1 MSCAVEM
8 PFFSIVMPTRNRAS
22 LLKSSLK
29 TAVDQSFDDYEVVVC
44 DNNSKD
50 DTREVVEAFMS
61 QSSRIRYVNPERDL
75 SMCDNWDF
83 ALKHARGRFII
94 YLSDDDGLL
103 LDCLSYAHNLI
114 SKFDLKL
121 LVWPFAFYQHPDIP
135 DPRLTASL
143 SCDFMTGKLFEVA
156 SDAVIQGLCE
166 FQPLIERIIPR
177 MLNCA
182 VDRSLVEQAASA
194 TNRFFVPP
202 MPDYSTACQ
211 LLSVTESYHFI
222 DLPLFISGASVH
234 SNTGMRFGR
243 KQKFDAYTSLYNG
256 DLLAGVPHPMKYL
269 IPPYL
274 IATFHFFKELYPR
287 KFSHPVNMDVYYEA
301 MFTELTMYED
311 HDDVSEEYKQLA
323 LYMKEY
329 SGTDEM
335 FESLWRQ
342 HTAAKEAR
350 KQKSN
355 SSLQLLSER
364 VRNNKPLYRLAKK
377 VKSYVAPSLPTYA
390 EFSNVE
396 SVYDAARL
404 LNASLPTLVQKPA
417 SLHPEPANSSLF
429 LHELRNAQQ
438 LRGQRAGAG

>member
-1 MSCAVEM
+1 MSLEVEM

-22 LLKSSLK
+22 LLRSSLK
-29 TAVDQSFDDYEVVVC
+29 TAIDQTFDDYEVVVC

-50 DTREVVEAFMS
+50 DTREVVEASMS
-61 QSSRIRYVNPERDL
+61 QSDRIRYVNPGRDL
-75 SMCDNWDF
+75 SMCDNWEF
-83 ALKHARGRFII
+83 ALTQARGRFII

-103 LDCLSYAHNLI
+103 LECLSYAHDLI

-135 DPRLTASL
+135 DPRLKASL

-156 SDAVIQGLCE
+156 SDPVIAGLLE
-166 FQPLIERIIPR
+166 FQAIERIIPR
-177 MLNCA
+177 MTNCA
-182 VDRSLVEQAASA
+182 VERRLMDQAASV

-202 MPDYSTACQ
+202 FPDYSTACQ

-243 KQKFDAYTSLYNG
+243 KQKFDAYTSLYNV
-256 DLLAGVPHPMKYL
+256 DLLAGVHHPMKYL

-287 KFSHPVNMDVYYEA
+287 KFSHPVNMHAYYQA
-301 MFTELTMYED
+301 MFAELTMYED

-323 LYMKEY
+323 LYVKEY

-377 VKSYVAPSLPTYA
+377 VKNYVAPSRPTYA
-390 EFSNVE
+390 EFSNIE
-396 SVYDAARL
+396 
-404 LNASLPTLVQKPA
+404 
-417 SLHPEPANSSLF
+417 
-429 LHELRNAQQ
+429 
-438 LRGQRAGAG
+438 